1 MASASA
7 QPAAS
12 SFGSRAST
20 RRAGRPRRGAQ
31 GSVGVPDLRCVRSLR
46 TQAVRLRTAR
56 HPPPQS
62 PFPRGVSRFCAWRA
76 HWLALA
82 SHLALAP
89 CAPSGSAVDAHNR
102 SGGPHWR
109 CARTRRSRAAVPSG
123 RAMEGALRRARGPRA
138 PGWAGFGSPSWDCPA
153 AWQPGS
159 EAGRLACYPAACPA
173 ACPIGR
179 RPAQQPTHTSA
190 LHCSSDAT
198 ASRCWR

>member
-123 RAMEGALRRARGPRA
+123 RVMEGALRRARGPRA
-138 PGWAGFGSPSWDCPA
+138 PGWAGPGSPRWDCHSTRECPPCLVILQGNALLPSPPTRRPA
-153 AWQPGS
+153 RAV
-159 EAGRLACYPAACPA
+159 RPAACPMTWV
-173 ACPIGR
+173 ACP
-179 RPAQQPTHTSA
+179 
-190 LHCSSDAT
+190 
-198 ASRCWR
+198 